1 MKINWGKLIL
11 GSVGVLFTLYSF
23 LIFSLDWMGM
33 STEARLTSYRRQY
46 GERNEVIPNR
56 YTYLYGYE
64 FEVDGKTYVGNG
76 QRVDGPAH
84 SKLSGGET
92 IRIKYLSC
100 CPFFNQ
106 AEEVTEFEWSALV
119 FLGIGLGLITVA
131 YKIKGRQI

>member
-11 GSVGVLFTLYSF
+11 GSVGVLFTLYSL
-23 LIFSLDWMGM
+23 LIFSLDWVGTD
-33 STEARLTSYRRQY
+33 TEARLTSYRQEY

-76 QRVDGPAH
+76 QRIAGPAH
-84 SKLSGGET
+84 LKLSGDET

-100 CPFFNQ
+100 CPYLNQ
-106 AEEVTEFEWSALV
+106 AEEVTEVEWSALI
-119 FLGIGLGLITVA
+119 FLGIGLGLLLVVTKLVPS
-131 YKIKGRQI
+131 